1 MWFTRLHPT
10 LARGVLRCCSEV
22 YAWGINDFG
31 MLGNGTTSYAT
42 SPGARADARTACW
55 LCGSAATPWR
65 GAIKLG
71 RAHDQPLLCAE
82 RQPCL
87 TMPPTPFPELPLPSE
102 RVVGLEG
109 VFVADVAAGGWHS
122 MAIST
127 EGGGRHLLAWLSSVF
142 TPRTLRRAR
151 FGCVGETS
159 GLASLDDRP

>member
-1 MWFTRLHPT
+1 MPALLVGCVGVRPHP
-10 LARGVLRCCSEV
+10 GEV
-22 YAWGINDFG
+22 PSS
-31 MLGNGTTSYAT
+31 LEELTTSPCCALNA
-42 SPGARADARTACW
+42 SPASRC
-55 LCGSAATPWR
+55 
-65 GAIKLG
+65 
-71 RAHDQPLLCAE
+71 
-82 RQPCL
+82 
-87 TMPPTPFPELPLPSE
+87 PPPPFAELPLPSE